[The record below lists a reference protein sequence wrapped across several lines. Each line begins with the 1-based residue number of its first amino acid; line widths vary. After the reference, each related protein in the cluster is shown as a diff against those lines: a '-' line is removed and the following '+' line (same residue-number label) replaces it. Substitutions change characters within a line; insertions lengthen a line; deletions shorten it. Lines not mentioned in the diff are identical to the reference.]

1 MRSAIFYQ
9 LANDEIIRLIIDPP
23 PPGAYLGEVT
33 SAAADGAAFGGL
45 TGLAFLRDV
54 ARNER
59 TVFCADGAGHRVQ
72 AIRITLDSEQRPKST
87 TLCWDHGRV
96 GTAGARAEDELDWPA
111 DCALSADQTELW
123 IADSKNHRGAVTD
136 QTHAFVWHTI

>member
-1 MRSAIFYQ
+1 M
-9 LANDEIIRLIIDPP
+9 
-23 PPGAYLGEVT
+23 
-33 SAAADGAAFGGL
+33 
-45 TGLAFLRDV
+45 

-72 AIRITLDSEQRPKST
+72 AMRITLDSEQRPKST

-96 GTAGARAEDELDWPA
+96 GEAGARAEDELNWPA

-123 IADSKNHRGAVTD
+123 IADSKNHRGA
-136 QTHAFVWHTI
+136 I